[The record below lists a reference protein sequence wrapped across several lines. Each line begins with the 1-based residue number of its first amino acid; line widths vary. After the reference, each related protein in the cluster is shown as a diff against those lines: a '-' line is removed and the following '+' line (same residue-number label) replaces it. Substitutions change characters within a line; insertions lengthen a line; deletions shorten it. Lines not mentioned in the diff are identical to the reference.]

1 MMYVNIY
8 KITLSYN
15 AVKYRVFAVGQTDL
29 SHTKKYPGH
38 VSAGRVPAMAK
49 FFVKGGAGR

>member
-8 KITLSYN
+8 KIALSYN
-15 AVKYRVFAVGQTDL
+15 AVKYCVFAAGQTDL

-38 VSAGRVPAMAK
+38 VSAGWVPAMAK

>member
-8 KITLSYN
+8 KIALSYN
-15 AVKYRVFAVGQTDL
+15 AVKYRVFAAGQTDL

-38 VSAGRVPAMAK
+38 VSAGWVPAMAK
-49 FFVKGGAGR
+49 FFVKGGADR

>member
-8 KITLSYN
+8 KIALSYN
-15 AVKYRVFAVGQTDL
+15 AVKYRVFAAGQTDL

-38 VSAGRVPAMAK
+38 LSAWRVPAMAK
-49 FFVKGGAGR
+49 IFVKGGTGR

>member
-15 AVKYRVFAVGQTDL
+15 AVKYCVLAAGQTDL